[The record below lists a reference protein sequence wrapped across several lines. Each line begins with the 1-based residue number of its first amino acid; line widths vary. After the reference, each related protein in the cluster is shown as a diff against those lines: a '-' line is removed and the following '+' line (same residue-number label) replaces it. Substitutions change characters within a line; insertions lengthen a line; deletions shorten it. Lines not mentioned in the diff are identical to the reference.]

1 MQMEYIGAYL
11 RFKREQQHKD
21 AGALCLSCNLTRM
34 QLHSIEQ
41 GKSEAHPNTIKRICD
56 YLNIDFIALFQHQE
70 KYRELLEESFIALIY
85 MRKDEQQML
94 MQKIEA
100 LHFEHSIL
108 YPQYLLIHL
117 MYVAIH
123 EGAVEKY
130 QSLLKQCSYF
140 IDVLEPRHQ
149 FIYYLYKGYY
159 QMLSGQLEESLHTLC
174 FADGLSVLE
183 HREILYSMYG
193 RLYYYRREIVLA
205 IEYYK
210 KAYELLEK
218 KWNINRLL
226 ATQCALAACYNR
238 MKEYDVALQR
248 LMDTLKL
255 AKQYKNT
262 AVIKRTY
269 YELVMNRFMVRDYHS
284 VIQLGEKAITIHHQ
298 PQYLYFLISYAS
310 VKENEM
316 EKAYLWLKQRLKQDT
331 NALLQQLLTYV
342 YHMAQGTSVLPYLV
356 ELIQQLEKNQMDTCE
371 LYRFLLE
378 DLANLYHDAGC
389 YQKESY
395 CLRKLMQMG
404 Y

>member
-1 MQMEYIGAYL
+1 MEYIGAYL

-123 EGAVEKY
+123 EGAVKKY

-149 FIYYLYKGYY
+149 FIYYLYSYLITLFEY
-159 QMLSGQLEESLHTLC
+159 LS
-174 FADGLSVLE
+174 
-183 HREILYSMYG
+183 LYSKNLFFHYTLLIALLFSLAKFTPSF
-193 RLYYYRREIVLA
+193 LYYI
-205 IEYYK
+205 
-210 KAYELLEK
+210 
-218 KWNINRLL
+218 
-226 ATQCALAACYNR
+226 
-238 MKEYDVALQR
+238 
-248 LMDTLKL
+248 
-255 AKQYKNT
+255 
-262 AVIKRTY
+262 
-269 YELVMNRFMVRDYHS
+269 
-284 VIQLGEKAITIHHQ
+284 
-298 PQYLYFLISYAS
+298 
-310 VKENEM
+310 
-316 EKAYLWLKQRLKQDT
+316 
-331 NALLQQLLTYV
+331 
-342 YHMAQGTSVLPYLV
+342 
-356 ELIQQLEKNQMDTCE
+356 
-371 LYRFLLE
+371 
-378 DLANLYHDAGC
+378 
-389 YQKESY
+389 
-395 CLRKLMQMG
+395 
-404 Y
+404 

>member
-149 FIYYLYKGYY
+149 FIYYLPLKN
-159 QMLSGQLEESLHTLC
+159 
-174 FADGLSVLE
+174 
-183 HREILYSMYG
+183 
-193 RLYYYRREIVLA
+193 
-205 IEYYK
+205 
-210 KAYELLEK
+210 LL
-218 KWNINRLL
+218 N
-226 ATQCALAACYNR
+226 
-238 MKEYDVALQR
+238 
-248 LMDTLKL
+248 
-255 AKQYKNT
+255 
-262 AVIKRTY
+262 
-269 YELVMNRFMVRDYHS
+269 F
-284 VIQLGEKAITIHHQ
+284 
-298 PQYLYFLISYAS
+298 
-310 VKENEM
+310 
-316 EKAYLWLKQRLKQDT
+316 
-331 NALLQQLLTYV
+331 
-342 YHMAQGTSVLPYLV
+342 
-356 ELIQQLEKNQMDTCE
+356 
-371 LYRFLLE
+371 
-378 DLANLYHDAGC
+378 
-389 YQKESY
+389 
-395 CLRKLMQMG
+395 
-404 Y
+404 

>member
-85 MRKDEQQML
+85 MRKD
-94 MQKIEA
+94 
-100 LHFEHSIL
+100 
-108 YPQYLLIHL
+108 
-117 MYVAIH
+117 
-123 EGAVEKY
+123 
-130 QSLLKQCSYF
+130 F

-149 FIYYLYKGYY
+149 FIYYSYKGYY

-262 AVIKRTY
+262 AVIERTY